1 MPLDWEERFSPYAR
15 RATVSEIRELLK
27 VIDRPGIIS
36 FAGGIPDPALFPTEL
51 IAEAHARVLREP
63 ARAGEA
69 LQYSVS
75 EGYLPLRQWIADY
88 MRAKGA
94 PCDADNILI
103 TSGSQ
108 QALYLSA
115 RLLLTPGDRVLTA
128 RPTYIGALQAL
139 GTGEPRFGL
148 LSELKGEGE
157 CEAKLAYA
165 MPDFANPTGE
175 SFSLAEREAL
185 LAGAVR
191 HDVVIVE
198 DGAYSEL
205 RFRGAPQPSL
215 LSLDIARCGSIEESR
230 IVHCGT
236 FSKTVIPGL
245 RIGWVVAPTPVIRKL
260 VLLKQANDLHT
271 SSLTQMVLK
280 DVAERLPQSH
290 VAMLCESYGARCD
303 IMLEALA
310 AHMPEGTRWTRPQ
323 GGMFIWVNLP
333 EGIDGA
339 ELLQEAISAGVAFV
353 PGGAFYASDKQPNT
367 LRLNFTLCKPEVIR
381 DGIARLGRLI
391 AAQTKR

>member
-27 VIDRPGIIS
+27 IIDRPGIIS
-36 FAGGIPDPALFPTEL
+36 FAGGIPDPSLFPTEL
-51 IAEAHARVLREP
+51 IAEAHARVLGDP
-63 ARAGEA
+63 VRAGES

-75 EGYLPLRQWIADY
+75 EGYRPLREWIAGY
-88 MRAKGA
+88 MRGKGA
-94 PCDADNILI
+94 PCEADNILI

-108 QALYLSA
+108 QALYLTA

-128 RPTYIGALQAL
+128 EPTYIGALQAL

-148 LSELKGEGE
+148 LSELKSEGE

-165 MPDFANPTGE
+165 MPDFANPTGL
-175 SFSLAEREAL
+175 SFSREERETII
-185 LAGAVR
+185 AGAR
-191 HDVVIVE
+191 AHDVVIVE

-205 RFRGAPQPSL
+205 RFQGAPQPSL
-215 LSLDIARCGSIEESR
+215 LALDIAHCGSIEESR
-230 IVHCGT
+230 VIHCGT

-245 RIGWVVAPTPVIRKL
+245 RIGWVVAPKPVIRKL

-271 SSLTQMVLK
+271 SSLTQMALK
-280 DVAERLPQSH
+280 EVAERLPQSH

-303 IMLEALA
+303 IMLKALA
-310 AHMPEGTRWTRPQ
+310 AHMPDGVRWTIPQ
-323 GGMFIWVNLP
+323 GGMFIWVTLP
-333 EGIDGA
+333 EGIDA
-339 ELLQEAISAGVAFV
+339 KLLLQEAIDIGVAFV
-353 PGGAFYASDKQPNT
+353 PGGAFFAMDKKPNS

-391 AAQTKR
+391 ATKA